1 MEADGYLDALLSLPR
16 MWGAAVSRD
25 GLWVAWTWAGI
36 GPAADVY
43 VAPTDGM
50 SRPVRLTN
58 TAEDTYLVSWTP
70 DSRALLVEQDVAG
83 NERAQLFRIDIDRP
97 REMAPL
103 TEPDPDYFMRGGQ
116 IHPDGRRLFYG
127 INYDVAAGREIEPT
141 WIYRHDLETG
151 ERTVLARPEKGG
163 SGGPQLNAAGTHI
176 LYTRSDLDPA
186 GSQVWL
192 VDVDG
197 REDREALNFGD
208 DVKTGASWFPDG
220 RRALVCTETT
230 THKKVGIWDREA
242 ETLRWIIDDPA
253 RNIEYAY
260 VPFGGHH
267 VVVGEVRHAR
277 TCASLYDLATGV
289 EDPLPR
295 VAGTLSPIA
304 PAGGGEWIGVAYSSA
319 QPTELVRFRPSEL
332 PDGEALSISRVWDR
346 TSLTPGDFA
355 AAHEMHWTSDD
366 GLGVR
371 GWLYRPE
378 GQARGTVV
386 HIHGGPTGHSAD
398 AINTQIQFFVR
409 SGFAVLDPNYRGSTG
424 FSLAYREAIRSC
436 GWGGLEQDDIRSGID
451 ALIEAGIAEP
461 GKVGVTGTSY
471 GGYSSWCQITRFG
484 PELVAAAAPIC
495 GMTDLV
501 VDYETTRPDL
511 RPYSEE
517 MMGGSPADVP
527 ERYHERS
534 PINYVGD
541 IRGRL
546 LIVQGMRDP
555 NVTPENVSA
564 ARAALDKAGVDY
576 EVLAFDDEGH
586 GIAKPRNQKT
596 LCRRLLAFFRE
607 AFGGNVERRT

>member
-1 MEADGYLDALLSLPR
+1 
-16 MWGAAVSRD
+16 
-25 GLWVAWTWAGI
+25 
-36 GPAADVY
+36 
-43 VAPTDGM
+43 
-50 SRPVRLTN
+50 
-58 TAEDTYLVSWTP
+58 
-70 DSRALLVEQDVAG
+70 
-83 NERAQLFRIDIDRP
+83 
-97 REMAPL
+97 
-103 TEPDPDYFMRGGQ
+103 
-116 IHPDGRRLFYG
+116 
-127 INYDVAAGREIEPT
+127 
-141 WIYRHDLETG
+141 
-151 ERTVLARPEKGG
+151 
-163 SGGPQLNAAGTHI
+163 
-176 LYTRSDLDPA
+176 
-186 GSQVWL
+186 
-192 VDVDG
+192 
-197 REDREALNFGD
+197 
-208 DVKTGASWFPDG
+208 
-220 RRALVCTETT
+220 
-230 THKKVGIWDREA
+230 
-242 ETLRWIIDDPA
+242 
-253 RNIEYAY
+253 
-260 VPFGGHH
+260 
-267 VVVGEVRHAR
+267 
-277 TCASLYDLATGV
+277 
-289 EDPLPR
+289 
-295 VAGTLSPIA
+295 
-304 PAGGGEWIGVAYSSA
+304 
-319 QPTELVRFRPSEL
+319 
-332 PDGEALSISRVWDR
+332 
-346 TSLTPGDFA
+346 
-355 AAHEMHWTSDD
+355 MHWTSDD